1 MKEKFKN
8 NDQLREMAEALANIW
23 LTKQQVKNMFNITN
37 LRSVREKIAIIAE
50 EVPVLSMS
58 TRRGYKV
65 CTAADSD
72 EDLRRADKELALKIE
87 ALKRRRK
94 PLQRE
99 LKKRSKQVPV
109 LER

>member
-8 NDQLREMAEALANIW
+8 NEELREMAAALANIW
-23 LTKQQVKNMFNITN
+23 LTKQQVKNMFNVSN
-37 LRSVREKIAIIAE
+37 LRTVREKIAVIAE

-65 CTAADSD
+65 CTEADSE
-72 EDLRRADKELALKIE
+72 EDLKRADKELELKIA

-99 LKKRSKQVPV
+99 IRRRACLRKD
-109 LER
+109 L